1 MRQHPVGGSELAR
14 PVSGLL
20 DDGGVSPKQQSPAH
34 LLVVDDQ
41 EIVRDF
47 LTRCLEEWGYSVNVA
62 DNALAAL
69 EAMAAR
75 PAAVVFCD
83 IKMPGHDGL
92 WLLEQLRE
100 GWPHAQVIMTTG
112 IDDVETVAQSRA
124 LGAFDYLTKP
134 ISPKQLRQSV
144 RRAIPAPDESEPTTI
159 ESSPLSLKQL
169 HAQFG
174 KIEAEYL
181 LECPVRCP
189 SCGQTVTAVKAVRLL
204 RSHVNFTS
212 TLPRRGRLVVCPHC
226 VTVMPAELSNF

>member
-1 MRQHPVGGSELAR
+1 MSQHVADGSVPAR
-14 PVSGLL
+14 TVSGPLG
-20 DDGGVSPKQQSPAH
+20 DGEVSPKPSPVH

-41 EIVRDF
+41 EVVRDF
-47 LTRCLEEWGYSVNVA
+47 LTRCLEGWGYSVTVA
-62 DNALAAL
+62 ESALDAL
-69 EAMAAR
+69 QAMVAK

-83 IKMPGHDGL
+83 IRMPVHDGL
-92 WLLEQLRE
+92 WLLERLRDD
-100 GWPHAQVIMTTG
+100 WPDAQVIMTTA
-112 IDDVETVAQSRA
+112 IDDVETVAQSRT

-134 ISPKQLRQSV
+134 ISPKQLLQAV
-144 RRAIPAPDESEPTTI
+144 RRATSAPEEGDLTTI
-159 ESSPLSLKQL
+159 DSSTLSLRQL

-189 SCGQTVTAVKAVRLL
+189 SCGETVTSVKAVRLL